1 VLRALRRPLERDEL
15 TRLPAR
21 AGFRADIAPLFA
33 APQRGPIGLVI
44 FGLDH
49 LMSVNDTYGRTVG
62 DAVLQ
67 AAAERAGA
75 EARQTGVTIG
85 RWGGDE
91 LVTASS
97 LPAIEPVPALHGFA
111 ESVRAAVASP
121 IPLDERQVMVT
132 TSAGG
137 AVCRCGSCAF
147 ADLFRR
153 ADRQLVKAKESGRNQ
168 VLVADCT
175 PKARPQPTRPLVTTV
190 IQRHT

>member
-1 VLRALRRPLERDEL
+1 V
-15 TRLPAR
+15 
-21 AGFRADIAPLFA
+21 
-33 APQRGPIGLVI
+33 Q
-44 FGLDH
+44 
-49 LMSVNDTYGRTVG
+49 
-62 DAVLQ
+62 
-67 AAAERAGA
+67 
-75 EARQTGVTIG
+75 IG

-91 LVTASS
+91 LITAST
-97 LPAIEPVPALHGFA
+97 LPALDPVPALSEFA
-111 ESVRAAVASP
+111 ESVRAAIASP
-121 IPLDERQVMVT
+121 VPLDERQITVT

-175 PKARPQPTRPLVTTV
+175 PRARPQHHRPLVTTV